1 MTTGSGLVY
10 IIDKAKYNVV
20 CVAQPF
26 FELIL
31 GISKR
36 RTFSFTGKLKKRV
49 THISTISSIYIMVAM
64 AVMYIRTM
72 ATEK

>member
-1 MTTGSGLVY
+1 
-10 IIDKAKYNVV
+10 V
-20 CVAQPF
+20 CGAAL

-49 THISTISSIYIMVAM
+49 SYILTISSIYIMAAM